1 MLLDRESPTILN
13 TCAVV
18 VTYQPDRQIIDRIMI
33 LLTQV
38 NEVVIVDNNSN
49 SVCREYL
56 KTIEQSENIYLI
68 LNDKN
73 LGIAAALNQGVRYAL
88 DRNYQWILTL
98 DQDSIISSNFLEK
111 MSIAYQDCTYQNVL
125 ASICPV
131 LGLYDRAN
139 LDNYDRVIK
148 HRKCF
153 QSDRAAVGTYT
164 PTKTAITSGNL
175 VKLEIFKTTGLFDEN
190 LFIDYVDH
198 EFCLRIYKCGYKIIQ
213 SNDSLLYHQIGTPTE
228 KVLFGHKI
236 QVNNHNSLRKYY
248 LTRNAIITYK
258 RYFISD
264 TLWVIK
270 DIKILLSYIVKMMLF
285 EQDRLEKSRS
295 VLLGLLHGAI
305 GKTGKYR
312 QKEDAIKY
320 FIFLGLLVLV
330 SKSLVCDRAVFCAA
344 DLLVLYKDVNR

>member
-18 VTYQPDRQIIDRIMI
+18 VAYQPDRQIIDRIMI
-33 LLTQV
+33 LLAQV
-38 NEVVIVDNNSN
+38 NEVVIIDNNSN

-56 KTIEQSENIYLI
+56 NQKIEQSENIHLI
-68 LNDKN
+68 LNDEN
-73 LGIAAALNQGVRYAL
+73 LGIAAALNQGVKYAL
-88 DRNYQWILTL
+88 NQNYQWILTL

-111 MSIAYQDCTYQNVL
+111 MSIAYQECTYQNEL

-131 LGLYDRAN
+131 LGLYDRDD
-139 LDNYDRVIK
+139 LDDRNRVLQ

-153 QSDRAAVGTYT
+153 QSDLAAVGTYT
-164 PTKTAITSGNL
+164 LTKTAITSGNL

-190 LFIDYVDH
+190 FFIDYVDH
-198 EFCLRIYKCGYKIIQ
+198 EFCLKIYKCGYKIIQ

-248 LTRNAIITYK
+248 LTRNAILTYK

-264 TLWVIK
+264 TIWVIK
-270 DIKILLSYIVKMMLF
+270 DIKILLSYIVKMILF
-285 EQDRLEKSRS
+285 EHDKIEKLRS
-295 VLLGLLHGAI
+295 ILLGFLHGAI
-305 GKTGKYR
+305 GKTGKYHER
-312 QKEDAIKY
+312 
-320 FIFLGLLVLV
+320 
-330 SKSLVCDRAVFCAA
+330 DRIV
-344 DLLVLYKDVNR
+344 K

>member
-1 MLLDRESPTILN
+1 MLLDRASPTILN

-18 VTYQPDRQIIDRIMI
+18 VTYQPDRQIIDRIII

-49 SVCREYL
+49 SLCREYL
-56 KTIEQSENIYLI
+56 EQPIEQSENIHLI
-68 LNDKN
+68 LNDEN
-73 LGIAAALNQGVRYAL
+73 LGIAAALNQGVKYAL
-88 DRNYQWILTL
+88 NQNYQWILTL
-98 DQDSIISSNFLEK
+98 DQDSIISSNFIEK
-111 MSIAYQDCTYQNVL
+111 MSIAYQECTYQNVL

-131 LGLYDRAN
+131 LGLYNRDN
-139 LDNYDRVIK
+139 LDRHEVIQ

-153 QSDRAAVGTYT
+153 QSDLAAVGNYT
-164 PTKTAITSGNL
+164 LTKTAITSGNL

-190 LFIDYVDH
+190 FFIDYVDH

-213 SNDSLLYHQIGTPTE
+213 SNDALLYHQIGNPTE

-248 LTRNAIITYK
+248 LTRNAILTYK
-258 RYFISD
+258 RYCISD
-264 TLWVIK
+264 PIWVIK

-295 VLLGLLHGAI
+295 ILLGLLHGTI
-305 GKTGKYR
+305 GKTGKYHK
-312 QKEDAIKY
+312 KEQTTK
-320 FIFLGLLVLV
+320 
-330 SKSLVCDRAVFCAA
+330 
-344 DLLVLYKDVNR
+344 